1 MSGQPE
7 PAKKK
12 EEKQYFKITSVSKL
26 GNQQPL
32 FLLFRREEKKRGG
45 GNVFAC
51 ILPYLELCS

>member
-32 FLLFRREEKKRGG
+32 FLLFRREEKKKGG
-45 GNVFAC
+45 GEC
-51 ILPYLELCS
+51 ICLYIALFGTL